1 MQVQEEKYYPEDTD
15 KDYKETQDEEEEE
28 EEFLVESENPLF
40 TVEEADETNSSDD
53 KKKTKKNKIKIS
65 PENVCMVENSYFCK
79 KL

>member
-15 KDYKETQDEEEEE
+15 KDYKETQDEEEE